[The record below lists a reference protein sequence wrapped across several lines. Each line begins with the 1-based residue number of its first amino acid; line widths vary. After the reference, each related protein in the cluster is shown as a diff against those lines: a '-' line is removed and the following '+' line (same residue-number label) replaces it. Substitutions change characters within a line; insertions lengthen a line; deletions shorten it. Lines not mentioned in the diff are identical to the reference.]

1 MAYYGNIMLHRDTV
15 DSFKAMG
22 FTVTT
27 VVTEGIS
34 NTLSQCIATLSG
46 EPIVSKVFT
55 HIDLECLYNE
65 ATQWLSSM
73 RSELSKWK

>member
-1 MAYYGNIMLHRDTV
+1 MVYYGNLMMHRATV
-15 DSFKAMG
+15 ESLKEMG

-27 VVTEGIS
+27 VVTEGLS
-34 NTLSQCIATLSG
+34 NTLSQCISTLSG
-46 EPIVSKVFT
+46 EPLVSKVFE

-73 RSELSKWK
+73 RSELSKWN